1 MSSIIQANQNL
12 KKELDNLKAGLKDQ
26 IENAV
31 REFRA
36 TYDKKIEQMVIEKNE
51 IYISNQSL
59 QR

>member
-12 KKELDNLKAGLKDQ
+12 KKELDNLKAGVKDQ

-31 REFRA
+31 KEFRV
-36 TYDKKIEQMVIEKNE
+36 TYEKKIEQMVIEKNE